1 MVHKHIKE
9 IKVSVIQVK
18 KVEMIILMQQDL
30 DAAVS
35 FYLRLGLSLKF
46 RMKEKWAEFDIAGV
60 KLGLCPA
67 SQNMQGRRSGIVL
80 EVDDVR
86 SVYEA
91 HKEEITFLGEPV
103 EALHGIMVSFQDP
116 GGNILD
122 LYQPTP
128 EKIKALAQNVKKE
141 EGCCGKRSTCK

>member
-1 MVHKHIKE
+1 MAG
-9 IKVSVIQVK
+9 IQIK
-18 KVEMIILMQQDL
+18 KVEMIILMQRDL

-46 RMKEKWAEFDIAGV
+46 RMKEKWAEFDIQGV
-60 KLGLCPA
+60 KLGLCPT
-67 SQNMQGRRSGIVL
+67 SHDMQGRRSGIVL

-86 SVYEA
+86 SVYEEL
-91 HKEEITFLGEPV
+91 KQDVTFIGEPV

-128 EKIKALAQNVKKE
+128 EKIKELAKNVQKE
-141 EGCCGKRSTCK
+141 DRCCGKGDACK

>member
-1 MVHKHIKE
+1 MAGTQI
-9 IKVSVIQVK
+9 K
-18 KVEMIILMQQDL
+18 KVEMIILMQRDL

-35 FYLRLGLSLKF
+35 FYLRFGLSLKF
-46 RMKEKWAEFDIAGV
+46 RMKEKWAEFDIQGV
-60 KLGLCPA
+60 KLGLCPTPHD
-67 SQNMQGRRSGIVL
+67 MQGRRSGIVL

-86 SVYEA
+86 SIYEEL
-91 HKEEITFLGEPV
+91 KSEVTFIGEPV

-128 EKIKALAQNVKKE
+128 EKVIELAKNVKKE
-141 EGCCGKRSTCK
+141 EGGCCQRKGDACK